1 MPQGGVCYRCARIRS
16 TGVFSWFFLLCIG
29 VCKDCL
35 VLLAFV
41 FLNRLLKIFYG
52 VSILNF
58 LDIFDKGMP
67 LLFSVS
73 GVLGRDAVQVA
84 MLRSFATGGV
94 FVFFGWQAAEVHGGS
109 AIGFLVCSTTAHPH
123 NQRPAYVAAA
133 GLSLQLCKKAHL
145 LAWYSFQYFLSDSLK
160 HSIQFLPFRRA
171 RRGIRQAFSQT
182 YHYQANGRAEMAGQ
196 QLIEKLRILNCQYN

>member
-1 MPQGGVCYRCARIRS
+1 
-16 TGVFSWFFLLCIG
+16 
-29 VCKDCL
+29 
-35 VLLAFV
+35 
-41 FLNRLLKIFYG
+41 
-52 VSILNF
+52 
-58 LDIFDKGMP
+58 MP

-145 LAWYSFQYFLSDSLK
+145 FGMVQFPIFFKRFIKTFNSIFAIQKSPTWDKASL
-160 HSIQFLPFRRA
+160 LPNVPLPNQWTSR
-171 RRGIRQAFSQT
+171 
-182 YHYQANGRAEMAGQ
+182 NGWTA
-196 QLIEKLRILNCQYN
+196 IN